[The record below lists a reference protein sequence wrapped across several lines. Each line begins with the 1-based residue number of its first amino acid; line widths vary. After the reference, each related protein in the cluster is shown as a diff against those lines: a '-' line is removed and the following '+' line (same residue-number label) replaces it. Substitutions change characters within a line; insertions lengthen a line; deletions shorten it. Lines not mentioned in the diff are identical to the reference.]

1 MIMNGPAVIMPDCS
15 DNTTTITTM
24 DASQDPATIS
34 HTAPTLNKLLINT
47 PVLCAFRVDCM
58 KLKNINR
65 AILKTI
71 QEHVSTITFHGTS
84 IIVQRVKPFDQ
95 NLSLK
100 LVLDNCILD
109 EVHAPVTISNA
120 LPLVGNLL
128 EIVVQH
134 KTETMFI
141 SYNPKE
147 SCVTIKLIGG
157 SCYATINT
165 GRISNQRIIDLVNT
179 PLIAAIYLP
188 KSVLRS
194 MMSWCKRGEKIP
206 DTSGNNQKSSK
217 RKRHN
222 LKSDVIL
229 QFHSQMNQMRM
240 VWGHGESMLPVADVS
255 VTSGEN
261 CVYFTTN
268 LERLGE
274 AVSACV
280 NMCTMC
286 GFHIYDTTQP
296 GEHVGVFSARAG
308 QYSLQVVVVSETQDI
323 CLPTGDNTPI
333 EDTVPSTSSSVGY
346 IPQGPVTSAI
356 SSSSGSTGVV
366 GQQRQLTIPAMM
378 ELTHS
383 HRGYDTDDDDDYW
396 ESDETMFVKRRKQ

>member
-1 MIMNGPAVIMPDCS
+1 MNGQTVITPDCS
-15 DNTTTITTM
+15 ENTTTITTM
-24 DASQDPATIS
+24 NVNSDTTIS
-34 HTAPTLNKLLINT
+34 HTAPTLNELLVNT
-47 PVLCAFRVDCM
+47 PVLCAFRVNCM

-71 QEHVSTITFHGTS
+71 QEHVSTVTFHGTS
-84 IIVQRVKPFDQ
+84 IIIQRVKPFDQ
-95 NLSLK
+95 NISLK
-100 LVLDNCILD
+100 LVLDNCLLD

-147 SCVTIKLIGG
+147 ACVTIKLVGG

-206 DTSGNNQKSSK
+206 DTCAGVNQKNSK

-286 GFHIYDTTQP
+286 GFHIYDTTHP

-323 CLPTGDNTPI
+323 CLPTGDNTPA
-333 EDTVPSTSSSVGY
+333 DDAVPSTSSSVGY
-346 IPQGPVTSAI
+346 IPQGPVISSI
-356 SSSSGSTGVV
+356 SSSSGTGV
-366 GQQRQLTIPAMM
+366 QQRQLTIPAMM

-383 HRGYDTDDDDDYW
+383 HRGYDTDDDEYW